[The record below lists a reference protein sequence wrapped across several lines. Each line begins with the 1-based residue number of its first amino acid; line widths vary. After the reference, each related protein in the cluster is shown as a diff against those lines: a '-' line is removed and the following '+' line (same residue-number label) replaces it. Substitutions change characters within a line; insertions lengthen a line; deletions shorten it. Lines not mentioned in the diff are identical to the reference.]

1 MPQQVLREEKIRLY
15 YYYKPRTK
23 SGIKNYNIIKTTN

>member
-1 MPQQVLREEKIRLY
+1 MPQQFLREEKIQLY

-23 SGIKNYNIIKTTN
+23 FENKNYNRIKTTS